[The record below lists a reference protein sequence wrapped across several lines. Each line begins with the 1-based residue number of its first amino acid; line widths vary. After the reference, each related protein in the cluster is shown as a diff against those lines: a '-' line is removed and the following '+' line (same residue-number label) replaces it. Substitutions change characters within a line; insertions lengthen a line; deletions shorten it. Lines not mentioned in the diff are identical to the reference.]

1 MRLDWIRD
9 KVASGERL
17 SFEDGVG
24 LFLYPDV
31 ITIGQLANSVR
42 EKLHGDRTYFN
53 RNMRIEVTN
62 VCVASCLFCSFAKLE
77 EGAPGAHTMKV
88 EEAWRELE
96 ARMHDPPSEI
106 HIVNGLHPGLP
117 FSYYEELLAG
127 FKRIKPDIHLK
138 CFTGVEIHFFARHY
152 GMTYGEVLER
162 LQRAGLDSLPGGG
175 AEIFHPEVRS
185 RIAHD
190 KATADEW
197 LEVHRVAH
205 GLGMR
210 TNATMLYGH
219 IETFEHRVDHLLR
232 LRDLQDGTGG
242 LQAFIPL
249 AFHPD
254 GNGMKNLP
262 APTALDA
269 LRTIAVSRLLLDN
282 VRHVKAYW
290 VSMTP
295 EVAQIA
301 LRFGADD
308 IDGTIVHET
317 IYKAAGS
324 RSPGALSSEQLV
336 RLIQEAGRIPVERDT
351 LYHVVREHPRSAV
364 PEGALKV
371 RDRKAAKH
379 LDAASP
385 ATPERGRSDGTP
397 APGLPERGRSLK
409 VLS

>member
-1 MRLDWIRD
+1 MLTAIRD
-9 KVASGERL
+9 KLRAGERL
-17 SFEDGVG
+17 SFDDGVA
-24 LFLYPDV
+24 LFRHPDV
-31 ITIGQLANSVR
+31 VAVGQLANDVR
-42 EKLHGDRTYFN
+42 ERLHGDRTYFN

-77 EGAPGAHTMKV
+77 EGAPGAHTMRV
-88 EEAWRELE
+88 EEAWAELE
-96 ARMHDPPSEI
+96 ARLDDPPTEI

-127 FKRIKPDIHLK
+127 FKRIAPDVHLK
-138 CFTGVEIHFFARHY
+138 CFTAVEIHFFAAHY
-152 GMTYGEVLER
+152 GMTVVEVLER
-162 LQRAGLDSLPGGG
+162 LRRAGLGSLPGGG
-175 AEIFHPEVRS
+175 AEIFHPEVRT

-197 LEVHRVAH
+197 LEVHRAAH
-205 GLGMR
+205 RMDMR

-232 LRDLQDGTGG
+232 LRALQDETGG

-254 GNGMKNLP
+254 GNGMRNLP
-262 APTALDA
+262 APTAVDA
-269 LRTIAVSRLLLDN
+269 IRTVAVSRLLLDN
-282 VRHVKAYW
+282 VPHVKAYW

-308 IDGTIVHET
+308 VDGTIVHET

-324 RSPGALSSEQLV
+324 RSPRELTVAQLV
-336 RLIQEAGRIPVERDT
+336 RLIQEAGRLPIERDT
-351 LYHVVREHPRSAV
+351 LYRVVREYGRAAL
-364 PEGALKV
+364 PEGAFKV
-371 RDRKAAKH
+371 RDRKANKH
-379 LDAASP
+379 LEVVS
-385 ATPERGRSDGTP
+385 
-397 APGLPERGRSLK
+397 
-409 VLS
+409 

>member
-1 MRLDWIRD
+1 VTLDSIED
-9 KVASGERL
+9 KVTRGERL
-17 SFEDGVG
+17 TFDDGMA
-24 LFLYPDV
+24 LFHHPDV
-31 ITIGQLANSVR
+31 VALGQIANVVR
-42 EKLHGDRTYFN
+42 ERKHGDRTYFN
-53 RNMRIEVTN
+53 RNMRLEVTN

-96 ARMHDPPSEI
+96 ARMDDPPGEI

-127 FKRIKPDIHLK
+127 FKRIKPDVHLK
-138 CFTGVEIHFFARHY
+138 CFTAVEIHFFAQHY
-152 GMTYGEVLER
+152 GMTHAEVLER
-162 LQRAGLDSLPGGG
+162 LRRAGLDSLPGGG
-175 AEIFHPEVRS
+175 AEIFHPDVRT

-190 KATADEW
+190 KATADEY

-205 GLGMR
+205 RLGLR
-210 TNATMLYGH
+210 TNSTMLYGH

-232 LRDLQDGTGG
+232 LRALQDETGG

-254 GNGMKNLP
+254 GNGMRNLP
-262 APTALDA
+262 APTAVDA
-269 LRTIAVSRLLLDN
+269 LRTVAVSRLLLDN
-282 VRHVKAYW
+282 VPHVKAYW

-317 IYKAAGS
+317 IYRAAGS
-324 RSPGALSSEQLV
+324 RSPGGLTVEQLV
-336 RLIQEAGRIPVERDT
+336 RLIQEAGRVPVERDT
-351 LYHVVREHPRSAV
+351 LYRVVREYPQPAV
-364 PEGALKV
+364 PEASLKV
-371 RDRKAAKH
+371 RDRKAA
-379 LDAASP
+379 
-385 ATPERGRSDGTP
+385 GR
-397 APGLPERGRSLK
+397 ASLK
-409 VLS
+409 VVS

>member
-1 MRLDWIRD
+1 MIDAIVQKLR
-9 KVASGERL
+9 AGERL
-17 SFEDGVG
+17 SFDDGLA
-24 LFLYPDV
+24 LFRLPDV
-31 ITIGQLANSVR
+31 VAVGRLANEAR
-42 EKLHGDRTYFN
+42 ERLHGDRTYFN

-77 EGAPGAHTMKV
+77 EGAPGAHTMQI

-96 ARMHDPPSEI
+96 ARMDDPPGEI

-127 FKRIKPDIHLK
+127 FKRIKPDVHMK
-138 CFTGVEIHFFARHY
+138 CFTAVEIHFFATHY
-152 GMTYGEVLER
+152 GMTYREVLER
-162 LQRAGLDSLPGGG
+162 LRLAGLDSLPGGG
-175 AEIFHPEVRS
+175 AEIFHPSVRA

-205 GLGMR
+205 AIGMS

-232 LRDLQDGTGG
+232 LRELQDETGG
-242 LQAFIPL
+242 FQAFIPL
-249 AFHPD
+249 AFHPE
-254 GNGMKNLP
+254 GNGMRNLP
-262 APTALDA
+262 APTAIDA
-269 LRTIAVSRLLLDN
+269 LRTVAVSRLMLDN
-282 VRHVKAYW
+282 VPHIKAYW

-301 LRFGADD
+301 LCFGADD

-317 IYKAAGS
+317 IYRAAGS
-324 RSPGALSSEQLV
+324 RSPAALTAGQIV
-336 RLIQEAGRIPVERDT
+336 RLIQEAGRIPVERGS
-351 LYHVVREHPRSAV
+351 LYDVLREHPRASV
-364 PEGALKV
+364 PEAAVNV
-371 RDRKAAKH
+371 RERKATKH
-379 LDAASP
+379 L
-385 ATPERGRSDGTP
+385 E
-397 APGLPERGRSLK
+397 